1 MANTRVVRS
10 VGQELQNLI
19 AMVSVFFVVAWAT
32 SWLGWSSE
40 YPAALRLAG
49 AILLGVLLRRTPSG
63 PWLAAW
69 LGMAWLAW
77 AVSSHLA
84 GRDLALSEGFGA
96 IRIAEIALAY
106 ALLRWLRI
114 AGAAPDD
121 VSDWLKILAVS
132 LIVAPGLGAL
142 VSAIYASS
150 LHDMAFMP
158 ALTQWWIGNAAGMLI
173 VLPAM
178 LAWDAS
184 DPWRLTHRGNSAEF
198 WLLLMLTLG
207 ASIVALFCSDN
218 AFVLISLPLLLSAF
232 RLNIVGTALQ
242 ALAAVLVIVALH
254 RWSPLTPLGLDGGD
268 GNPLSF
274 AATMFYAICSVSP
287 AILITLL
294 ERQRAAMAQRIT
306 TLAHQV
312 RVIADNVPALI
323 GYLDADRR
331 YRFVN
336 RRYQEWFGI
345 PCEAILGMRQEDLVP
360 STSGNSFST
369 RFHNALSGVEQVFDA
384 RLAGRDIEVRYV
396 PDQDDTDGRGVY
408 VLAFDITTRKAAER
422 ALFEEKER
430 AQVTLQSIGDAV
442 VVCDTHFRITAL
454 NQIAQDMTGWSQ
466 DDALGAPIDEI
477 VRLIDLATDTP
488 VLSPLHIAV
497 LENRRIELQ
506 ANSGL
511 IRRDG
516 ACSAIED
523 SAAPIKDRHGNV
535 VGGVMVFHDVSESRA
550 MSLKMSHMAHHD
562 HLTDL
567 PNRVLLQDRLSQAL
581 TTIDRGVGG
590 ALLFVDLDHFKHV
603 NDSLGHHVGD
613 QVLREVGRRLVAAL
627 REDDTVSRQG
637 GDEFM
642 LLLARLADPRDAARV
657 AQKLIDVIEDRLE
670 IEGRMLRVSASIG
683 IALFPEDGRDIST
696 LMKQADTALYHAKQQ
711 GRGRYSYF
719 KEDMSVRAERRLEVE
734 HSLRDALIKNELF
747 VVYQPKVLLPEGRI
761 TGMEALVRWRRP
773 DGVVVPPIEFIPV
786 AEETGLIAQLDEW
799 VMREACR
806 QNKAWQEAGLASVP
820 VSVNVSLAH
829 FDAQRLIAHVRR
841 TLDQTGLEPH
851 CLEIEF
857 TESQMFKHHNGTQHV
872 IVELKALGVQVTIDD
887 FGTGYSSLSYLTRYR
902 FDTLKI
908 DRSFVSGLPVDTT
921 QHAVVQAIMGMA
933 QALRYRVVAEGVETF
948 AQAETLAHR
957 GCHEMQGYLFSRPL
971 PAGEFAALLG
981 QGVID
986 LAGLSDCQDQPGVV

>member
-19 AMVSVFFVVAWAT
+19 AMASVFFVVAWAT

-40 YPAALRLAG
+40 YPAALRIAG

-77 AVSSHLA
+77 VVSSHLA
-84 GRDLALSEGFGA
+84 GRGLALSEGFGA

-114 AGAAPDD
+114 ARAAPDD
-121 VSDWLKILAVS
+121 VTGWLKILAVS

-142 VSAIYASS
+142 VSALYASS

-184 DPWRLTHRGNSAEF
+184 HPWRLTHEGSSAEF
-198 WLLLMLTLG
+198 CLLLLLTLG
-207 ASIVALFCSDN
+207 ASVVALFWSDN

-242 ALAAVLVIVALH
+242 ALAAVLVVVALH

-268 GNPLSF
+268 GDPLSF
-274 AATMFYAICSVSP
+274 AATMFYAICSISP

-360 STSGNSFST
+360 GAGGNSFSA

-384 RLAGRDIEVRYV
+384 RVAGRDIEVRYV
-396 PDQDDTDGRGVY
+396 PDQDDADGRGVY

-442 VVCDTHFRITAL
+442 VVCDTQFRITAF
-454 NQIAQDMTGWSQ
+454 NPIAQEMTGWNQ
-466 DDALGAPIDEI
+466 EDALGAPIDEI
-477 VRLIDLATDTP
+477 VRLIDLSTDEA
-488 VLSPLHIAV
+488 VLSPLHVAV
-497 LENRRIELQ
+497 LENRRVELQ

-516 ACSAIED
+516 TCSAIED

-550 MSLKMSHMAHHD
+550 MSLRMSHMAHHD

-581 TTIDRGVGG
+581 TTVDRGIGG

-627 REDDTVSRQG
+627 REDDTASRQG

-642 LLLARLADPRDAARV
+642 LLLVRLADPRDAARV
-657 AQKLIDVIEDRLE
+657 AQKLIDVIEDPLE
-670 IEGRMLRVSASIG
+670 IEGRTLRVSASIG

-719 KEDMSVRAERRLEVE
+719 KEEMSVRAERRLEVE

-761 TGMEALVRWRRP
+761 TGMEALVRWQRP

-806 QNKAWQEAGLASVP
+806 QNKAWQEAGLAPLP

-829 FDAQRLIAHVRR
+829 FDAERLVAHVRR
-841 TLDQTGLEPH
+841 TLEQTGLEPH

-857 TESQMFKHHNGTQHV
+857 TESQMFKHHSGTQHV

-948 AQAETLAHR
+948 AQAETLTHR

-981 QGVID
+981 RRVID
-986 LAGLSDCQDQPGVV
+986 LGGLSDCQDQPALA